1 MIEGKRKHLLK
12 TKGIKIT
19 PKVETAAAVA
29 AAAEK
34 PKPVKVTKV
43 TKAGKSKSK

>member
-1 MIEGKRKHLLK
+1 LLK

-19 PKVETAAAVA
+19 PKVETAA